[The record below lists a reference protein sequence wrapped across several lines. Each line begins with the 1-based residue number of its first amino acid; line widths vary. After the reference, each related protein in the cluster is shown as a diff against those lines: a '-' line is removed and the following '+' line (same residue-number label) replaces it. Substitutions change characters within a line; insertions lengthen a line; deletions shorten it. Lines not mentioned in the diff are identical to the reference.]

1 MGERPESD
9 AGTRAQILADLA
21 TAFAEAVTDEDRL
34 LQLVVERIGAF
45 TADACVIRLFD
56 ADHVPRAVAYYH
68 PDPQLRERIRAVAV
82 ATNPDPRLGVWRQLL
97 EDRRVVRL
105 AIEPERLPEGM
116 TPAQGWFLAGKPV
129 RHFLGVPLIA
139 RGRVLG
145 GILVVRCLRGEA
157 YTDADVDFLRD
168 LGERAALAIDN
179 ARLYTAERTAR
190 ARAEAAEEALRA
202 DLVERVR
209 VEEAS
214 RRAEAIQTLNVR
226 LEARTRELVAANEE
240 LEAFAYSVSHDLR
253 APLRAIDGFSQAL
266 LEDQGAVLDET
277 GHAHLRRV
285 RLGVA
290 RMRELID
297 DMLALSRSTRVVI
310 EPATVDLTAIASGVV
325 AELRAQD
332 PTRVVEVQL
341 SVSCE
346 VQGDPRMLRI
356 VIENMLGNAWKFT
369 RNRSPAHIALEC
381 ACTRE
386 EAIVTVRDD
395 GAGFDMAYA
404 RRLFQPFQRL
414 HSTEEFEGTGIGLAI
429 VRRIVHR
436 HGGRVWAE
444 GEPGV
449 GAAFHFALP
458 RMHVVPR
465 PDV

>member
-139 RGRVLG
+139 RGR
-145 GILVVRCLRGEA
+145 
-157 YTDADVDFLRD
+157 LRD

-202 DLVERVR
+202 ELVERVR

-266 LEDQGAVLDET
+266 LEDQGAMLDET